1 MLRSRRPRAGCG
13 AWSSWGDGNTRSP
26 GGLPRPGPRPPDAL
40 AVRVFYQSGRPSPGV
55 RCLEERLNSCEQSI
69 RPASLWGRALFTR
82 SPGAASAARPGARA
96 GGGSRG
102 PPGLGVGSCW
112 SGHRSMHLLRGG
124 SLRLLSQL
132 CGLPGMRAPGPLLHP
147 PPHPREPTA
156 TPPGWAPPPH
166 VARAEAASQ
175 VWPQGTPP
183 SLTFEHAWRD

>member
-1 MLRSRRPRAGCG
+1 METHG
-13 AWSSWGDGNTRSP
+13 APGASP
-26 GGLPRPGPRPPDAL
+26 DLAPGPQMHWPFGFSTSQAGL
-40 AVRVFYQSGRPSPGV
+40 APGV
-55 RCLEERLNSCEQSI
+55 RCLEERLNSREQSV

-96 GGGSRG
+96 GGGGRG

-112 SGHRSMHLLRGG
+112 SSRAGHRSMHLLRGG

-147 PPHPREPTA
+147 PPHPRELTA

-166 VARAEAASQ
+166 VVGAEASSQ
-175 VWPQGTPP
+175 VWPQVTPP
-183 SLTFEHAWRD
+183 SLTFERAWRD